1 MQIPQFGLGTYRLN
15 DQILID
21 SVKTA
26 LDVGYR
32 AIDTAQIYENEA
44 AVGQAIRESGITR
57 QDLFLSTKIWINNF
71 SEQRLIPSL
80 KESLQKLGTEAVDLT
95 LIHWPAPSQGTDI
108 TEVMQLLLEA
118 KQQGLTKL
126 IGISNFN
133 IALTQQAIDSI
144 GAEHIATN
152 QIELSP
158 YLQNQNLANYLT
170 QQQIDVASYMTLAYG
185 KVLKDP
191 TLLEIAAQ
199 HQATSAQVA
208 LAWALQ
214 KGYAVI
220 PSSTKRENLISNLK
234 AQELKLSEQ
243 EMQLIAELDCNGR
256 EIDPPELAPV
266 WDK

>member
-44 AVGQAIRESGITR
+44 AVGQAIRESGIAR
-57 QDLFLSTKIWINNF
+57 QDLFLTTKIWINNF

-133 IALTQQAIDSI
+133 IALTQQAINSI

-170 QQQIDVASYMTLAYG
+170 QQQIDVTSYMTLAYG

-199 HQATSAQVA
+199 YQATSAQVA

-243 EMQLIAELDCNGR
+243 EMQLIAELDRNGR

>member
-44 AVGQAIRESGITR
+44 AVGQAIRESGIAR
-57 QDLFLSTKIWINNF
+57 QDLFLTTKIWVNNF

-80 KESLQKLGTEAVDLT
+80 KESLQKIGTEAVDLT

-144 GAEHIATN
+144 SAEHIATN

-170 QQQIDVASYMTLAYG
+170 QQQIDVTSYMTLAYG

-199 HQATSAQVA
+199 HQTTSAQVA

-243 EMQLIAELDCNGR
+243 EMQLIAELDRNGR
-256 EIDPPELAPV
+256 EIDPAELAPV

>member
-44 AVGQAIRESGITR
+44 AVGQAIRESGIAR
-57 QDLFLSTKIWINNF
+57 QDLFLTTKIWVNNF

-80 KESLQKLGTEAVDLT
+80 KESLQKIGTEAVDLT

-170 QQQIDVASYMTLAYG
+170 QQQIDVTSYMTLAYG

-234 AQELKLSEQ
+234 AQELKLSGQ
-243 EMQLIAELDCNGR
+243 EMQLIAELDRNGL

>member
-1 MQIPQFGLGTYRLN
+1 
-15 DQILID
+15 
-21 SVKTA
+21 
-26 LDVGYR
+26 
-32 AIDTAQIYENEA
+32 
-44 AVGQAIRESGITR
+44 
-57 QDLFLSTKIWINNF
+57 
-71 SEQRLIPSL
+71 
-80 KESLQKLGTEAVDLT
+80 
-95 LIHWPAPSQGTDI
+95 
-108 TEVMQLLLEA
+108 MQLLLEA

-170 QQQIDVASYMTLAYG
+170 QQQIDVTSYMTLAYG

-214 KGYAVI
+214 EGYTVI

-243 EMQLIAELDCNGR
+243 EMQLIAELDRNGR

>member
-44 AVGQAIRESGITR
+44 AVGQAIRESGIAR
-57 QDLFLSTKIWINNF
+57 QDLFLTTKIWVNNF

-133 IALTQQAIDSI
+133 IVLTQQAIDSI

-170 QQQIDVASYMTLAYG
+170 QQQIDVTSYMTLAYG

-199 HQATSAQVA
+199 HRATSAQVA
-208 LAWALQ
+208 LVWALQ

-243 EMQLIAELDCNGR
+243 EMQLIAELDRNGR

>member
-1 MQIPQFGLGTYRLN
+1 
-15 DQILID
+15 
-21 SVKTA
+21 
-26 LDVGYR
+26 
-32 AIDTAQIYENEA
+32 
-44 AVGQAIRESGITR
+44 
-57 QDLFLSTKIWINNF
+57 
-71 SEQRLIPSL
+71 
-80 KESLQKLGTEAVDLT
+80 
-95 LIHWPAPSQGTDI
+95 
-108 TEVMQLLLEA
+108 MQLLLEA

-144 GAEHIATN
+144 SAEHIATN

-170 QQQIDVASYMTLAYG
+170 QQQIDVTSYMTLAYG

-243 EMQLIAELDCNGR
+243 EMQLIAELDRNGR
-256 EIDPPELAPV
+256 EIDPAELAPV

>member
-1 MQIPQFGLGTYRLN
+1 
-15 DQILID
+15 
-21 SVKTA
+21 
-26 LDVGYR
+26 
-32 AIDTAQIYENEA
+32 
-44 AVGQAIRESGITR
+44 
-57 QDLFLSTKIWINNF
+57 
-71 SEQRLIPSL
+71 
-80 KESLQKLGTEAVDLT
+80 
-95 LIHWPAPSQGTDI
+95 
-108 TEVMQLLLEA
+108 MQLLLEA

-170 QQQIDVASYMTLAYG
+170 QQQIDVTSYMTLAYG

-243 EMQLIAELDCNGR
+243 EMQLIAELDRNGR
-256 EIDPPELAPV
+256 EIDPAELAPV

>member
-1 MQIPQFGLGTYRLN
+1 
-15 DQILID
+15 
-21 SVKTA
+21 
-26 LDVGYR
+26 
-32 AIDTAQIYENEA
+32 
-44 AVGQAIRESGITR
+44 
-57 QDLFLSTKIWINNF
+57 
-71 SEQRLIPSL
+71 
-80 KESLQKLGTEAVDLT
+80 
-95 LIHWPAPSQGTDI
+95 
-108 TEVMQLLLEA
+108 MQLLLEA

-133 IALTQQAIDSI
+133 IVLTQQAIDSI

-170 QQQIDVASYMTLAYG
+170 QQQIDVTSYMTLAYG

-199 HQATSAQVA
+199 HRATSAQVA
-208 LAWALQ
+208 LVWALQ

-243 EMQLIAELDCNGR
+243 EMQLIAELDRNGR
-256 EIDPPELAPV
+256 EIDPAELAPV